1 MVRKIH
7 SLERMARAVTD
18 WTGSSLAF
26 LIALLSVLVWLAA
39 GPFVDPPF
47 LNHSYQLIINTGT
60 TIITFLMVFLIQRA
74 QNKDSQAVHIKLNEL
89 LTAVQGASNRL
100 IGVEEL
106 SEAEIHLL
114 HKHFMQLVEL
124 AKTEGTLTESHS
136 IEEAHGRH
144 RKKRGE
150 RKEQHAGG

>member
-74 QNKDSQAVHIKLNEL
+74 
-89 LTAVQGASNRL
+89 
-100 IGVEEL
+100 
-106 SEAEIHLL
+106 
-114 HKHFMQLVEL
+114 
-124 AKTEGTLTESHS
+124 
-136 IEEAHGRH
+136 
-144 RKKRGE
+144 
-150 RKEQHAGG
+150 